1 MYICG
6 QISQMTLMKKF
17 YIETYGCQMNVYD
30 SQLVKRIL
38 MDHGW
43 DETQDFHQADLILV
57 NTCAVRENAEQRVR
71 GRLGL
76 FKTVKRD
83 RPTVKVGLL
92 GCMGQRLKEQL
103 IEEENVL
110 DFVMGPD
117 TYRRLPVVLDELH
130 NGIKNKIVDVKLDK
144 TEMYDDV
151 LPERDDQTR
160 VTTFV
165 TITRGCDNMCA
176 FCIVPFTRGRER
188 SKDPRLIIQ
197 EIEDALKQGYKEV
210 MLLGQNVDKYHYQ
223 DVNFARLLDM
233 VASIDPQMRV
243 RFLTSYPQ
251 DLKNEVLEVM
261 AGHENI
267 ARNIHL
273 PVQSGSNRILELMR
287 RGYTREWYLDRI
299 KAIREIVPDC
309 AIGTDI
315 IAGFCTETE
324 EDHQQT
330 MDLMDKVQF
339 DYAYMFKYSE
349 RPNTYAARNLPD
361 DVPEE
366 TKIRRL
372 NEIIELQNRHSYQ
385 SNQRDVGKIHQ
396 VLVEKTSHRSEKQLL
411 GRNSQGKVIIFEADK
426 SLIGQYV
433 DVEVYDFTQATL
445 LGRLKK

>member
-1 MYICG
+1 
-6 QISQMTLMKKF
+6 
-17 YIETYGCQMNVYD
+17 MNVYD
-30 SQLVKRIL
+30 SQLVKSIL
-38 MDHGW
+38 KEHNW
-43 DETQDFHQADLILV
+43 EETHDFKQADLILV
-57 NTCAVRENAEQRVR
+57 NTCAVREHAEQRVR
-71 GRLGL
+71 GRIGL
-76 FKTVKRD
+76 FKTVKKD
-83 RPTVKVGLL
+83 RPDVKIGLL
-92 GCMGQRLKEQL
+92 GCMGQRLKDKLLEQ
-103 IEEENVL
+103 EPAL

-117 TYRRLPVVLDELH
+117 TYRRLPVVIDQLH
-130 NGIKNKIVDVKLDK
+130 NGNKNKIVDVQLDK

-151 LPERDDQTR
+151 LPERDDESK
-160 VTTFV
+160 VTTYV

-197 EIEDALKQGYKEV
+197 EIEQALKQGYKEV
-210 MLLGQNVDKYHYQ
+210 MLLGQNVDKYHYE
-223 DVNFARLLDM
+223 DTDFARLLDM
-233 VASIDPQMRV
+233 VASIDPNVRV

-261 AGHENI
+261 ALHENI

-299 KAIREIVPDC
+299 KAIRQIVPDC

-330 MDLMDKVQF
+330 LDLMEQVQF
-339 DYAYMFKYSE
+339 DYAFMFKYSE

-372 NEIIELQNRHSYQ
+372 NEIIELQNRHSYL
-385 SNQRDVGKIHQ
+385 SNQRDVGKIHK
-396 VLVEKTSHRSEKQLL
+396 VLVEKTSRRSEKQLL
-411 GRNSQGKVIIFEADK
+411 GRNSQGKVIIFEGDK
-426 SLIGQYV
+426 KLIGQYV

>member
-1 MYICG
+1 
-6 QISQMTLMKKF
+6 MKKF

-38 MDHGW
+38 KDHGW
-43 DETQDFHQADLILV
+43 NETEDFRQADLILV
-57 NTCAVRENAEQRVR
+57 NTCAVRDNAEQRVR

-76 FKTVKRD
+76 FKTVKREK
-83 RPTVKVGLL
+83 PGVKVGLL
-92 GCMGQRLKEQL
+92 GCMGQRLKDKL
-103 IEEENVL
+103 IDQEPVL

-117 TYRRLPVVLDELH
+117 TYRRLPVILDELH

-144 TEMYDDV
+144 NEMYDDV
-151 LPERDDQTR
+151 LPERDEQTK

-197 EIEDALKQGYKEV
+197 EIEDALAQGYKEV
-210 MLLGQNVDKYHYQ
+210 MLLGQNVDKYQYQ
-223 DVNFARLLDM
+223 DVDFARLLDM
-233 VASIDPQMRV
+233 VASIDPNMRV

-261 AGHENI
+261 ARHENI

-324 EDHQQT
+324 EDHMQT
-330 MDLMDKVQF
+330 LDLMEQVQF

-366 TKIRRL
+366 VKIRRL
-372 NEIIELQNRHSYQ
+372 NEIIELQNRHSYK
-385 SNQRDVGKIHQ
+385 SNQRDLGKVHK
-396 VLVEKTSHRSEKQLL
+396 VLVEKTSRRSEKQLL